1 VPSEEEEMIV
11 GALYG
16 AVAGALLGSAQSLDL
31 DNLGWGDDELEVL
44 GAALGSCRALSG
56 LNLAHNRS
64 IGVRGLTALLVAPEL
79 TPGPTPK
86 TALRPQHVLTTALRP
101 QHRALRT
108 LLLSGNPSIGDE
120 GARVLATALHSLPA
134 LQVLALDACGLTD
147 AGFSALVGALASGKR
162 PPTIEVF
169 TTNGNRVSDVG
180 ARALAA
186 AAARGRM
193 SALTKLGFGSAVTD
207 AGVDALIGAAAGFVN
222 LEQLLLSDS
231 SATLTTLGAA
241 RLQLACRTLKFRH
254 LETVDLTDWHAAAPQ
269 LLATLSTTLDRAR
282 YGARASDPPASY
294 ARRSDMQASE
304 ALLRLHLL
312 GRETMVQF
320 AHGLSPEMQERLRAT
335 WSALSRDM
343 AGPLPDQGRLRP
355 KSIEALLNWP
365 GMPENWGW

>member
-134 LQVLALDACGLTD
+134 LQVLALDAC
-147 AGFSALVGALASGKR
+147 
-162 PPTIEVF
+162 
-169 TTNGNRVSDVG
+169 
-180 ARALAA
+180 
-186 AAARGRM
+186 
-193 SALTKLGFGSAVTD
+193 
-207 AGVDALIGAAAGFVN
+207 
-222 LEQLLLSDS
+222 
-231 SATLTTLGAA
+231 
-241 RLQLACRTLKFRH
+241 H
-254 LETVDLTDWHAAAPQ
+254 
-269 LLATLSTTLDRAR
+269 
-282 YGARASDPPASY
+282 
-294 ARRSDMQASE
+294 
-304 ALLRLHLL
+304 
-312 GRETMVQF
+312 
-320 AHGLSPEMQERLRAT
+320 
-335 WSALSRDM
+335 
-343 AGPLPDQGRLRP
+343 
-355 KSIEALLNWP
+355 
-365 GMPENWGW
+365 